1 MRSTVFRNSRA
12 PQPKTLQLSKSH
24 RSHGFKYLTY
34 IWEISLDSIGT
45 IFCLIQDYMKEQH
58 LSSVMQQRVLNFFDY
73 LWVRNK
79 GTDRQSLL
87 NDLPYC
93 MQAEVSL
100 ATTESLLKQVL
111 CTWMDSNSVIASLMI
126 TITG

>member
-12 PQPKTLQLSKSH
+12 PQPKPFSFLNPIDPMVLNI
-24 RSHGFKYLTY
+24 Y

-126 TITG
+126 TITGL